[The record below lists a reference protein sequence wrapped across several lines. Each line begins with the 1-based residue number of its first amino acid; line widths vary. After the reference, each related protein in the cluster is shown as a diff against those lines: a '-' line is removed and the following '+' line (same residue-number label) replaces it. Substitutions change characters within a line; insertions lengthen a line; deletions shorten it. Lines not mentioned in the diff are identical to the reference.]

1 MTEGEKQ
8 HGQSEDDS
16 EEEGHR
22 HCSIRF
28 SRHPALARF
37 YFRGSPLDGAE
48 PGVAEEVVGDAPG
61 SNRLVRSGDIGSGRI
76 PLRVDVLDPEP
87 VAFVNA
93 YGERR
98 VPAEDALRSI
108 HLGGTEAA
116 DIVLARRHVEHGLV
130 AEDQAGG
137 EKPLTYR
144 AVVVVAFLT
153 GVDGACRA

>member
-8 HGQSEDDS
+8 HGQPEDDS

-22 HCSIRF
+22 HYSGF
-28 SRHPALARF
+28 SRHPALARY

-48 PGVAEEVVGDAPG
+48 PGVADEVVGDAPG
-61 SNRLVRSGDIGSGRI
+61 SNRMVRSGDIGSGRI
-76 PLRVDVLDPEP
+76 PLRVEVLDPEP

-93 YGERR
+93 HDERR

-116 DIVLARRHVEHGLV
+116 DEVLTRRHVQHGLV
-130 AEDQAGG
+130 AEDQA
-137 EKPLTYR
+137 
-144 AVVVVAFLT
+144 
-153 GVDGACRA
+153 

>member
-8 HGQSEDDS
+8 HGHSENDS

-22 HCSIRF
+22 HESIRF
-28 SRHPALARF
+28 SRHPALARL
-37 YFRGSPLDGAE
+37 YFSRSPLDGAE
-48 PGVAEEVVGDAPG
+48 PRVAEEVVGDAPG

-98 VPAEDALRSI
+98 VPAEDTLPPIR
-108 HLGGTEAA
+108 LGGTEAA
-116 DIVLARRHVEHGLV
+116 DIVLACRHVEHGFV
-130 AEDQAGG
+130 TEDQAGG
-137 EKPLTYR
+137 
-144 AVVVVAFLT
+144 
-153 GVDGACRA
+153 